1 MQSDLN
7 IYCLPDELLLDF
19 EPGLSEAV
27 SQRLGKYVVAD
38 DVAVVDVAPMYGML
52 SVQGP
57 KAEAVVQGL
66 AWFDSLPQKPF
77 QFRKR
82 EGGASGELY
91 LINQSRLGS
100 RGFDL
105 FVPAADLE
113 SVAGKLL
120 DAARVLGGR
129 ACGWQAL
136 EMARIEAGIPRFGI
150 DMDENNFPQECGI
163 QERAVSYSKGC
174 YIGQEVLNRIRT
186 LGHVNRQLRGFRL
199 ADELQSLP
207 VKGDKLFHEGKEAG
221 YITSALASPALK
233 SNIALGYVRKEADL
247 MGAELEL
254 QSSTGQST
262 VQIVGLP
269 FQCG

>member
-1 MQSDLN
+1 M
-7 IYCLPDELLLDF
+7 
-19 EPGLSEAV
+19 
-27 SQRLGKYVVAD
+27 
-38 DVAVVDVAPMYGML
+38 
-52 SVQGP
+52 
-57 KAEAVVQGL
+57 
-66 AWFDSLPQKPF
+66 
-77 QFRKR
+77 
-82 EGGASGELY
+82 
-91 LINQSRLGS
+91 NQSRLGT

-136 EMARIEAGIPRFGI
+136 EMARIEAGIPRFGV

-163 QERAVSYSKGC
+163 QDRAVSYSKGC

-247 MGAELEL
+247 MGAELL
-254 QSSTGQST
+254 LRSSTGQST
-262 VQIVGLP
+262 ARIVPVP
-269 FQCG
+269 FERG